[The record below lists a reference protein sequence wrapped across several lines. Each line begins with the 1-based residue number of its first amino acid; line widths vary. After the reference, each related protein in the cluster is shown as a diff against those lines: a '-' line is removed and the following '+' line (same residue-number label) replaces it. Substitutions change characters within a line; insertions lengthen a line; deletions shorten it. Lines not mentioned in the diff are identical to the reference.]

1 MIVLY
6 IISIYYKWGMFQW
19 WGCDCADNHSI
30 FWSTGKNKSENRGD
44 DDDNCGD
51 GDGDGD
57 ADDAADD
64 DDDDDDDDDGNYYY
78 YHYIIVILFF
88 VCVFLFLFLWLII
101 TITIIVVTVV
111 RIGWMMVIWMAKQL
125 VPHGPCWMD
134 SFAETLSLV
143 SSWKIWSAY
152 QPLGSHHLPS
162 SMSWAWPRPGPLPI
176 HRSFRFPMKCGVGH
190 GFSMGPMAR
199 WRSHSHALIFSLQ
212 GIGITNL
219 RCRLKP
225 RGTITSC
232 S

>member
-1 MIVLY
+1 
-6 IISIYYKWGMFQW
+6 MFQW

-64 DDDDDDDDDGNYYY
+64 DDDDDGNYYY
-78 YHYIIVILFF
+78 YYYIIVILFF
-88 VCVFLFLFLWLII
+88 VCVFLFLCLII

-111 RIGWMMVIWMAKQL
+111 RIGWMMVIWMARQL
-125 VPHGPCWMD
+125 VPRAVPVGWI
-134 SFAETLSLV
+134 ALL
-143 SSWKIWSAY
+143 KLY
-152 QPLGSHHLPS
+152 PLCLRGRSDLHISHWDPTISHHPCLGHDL
-162 SMSWAWPRPGPLPI
+162 ALGPFLFI
-176 HRSFRFPMKCGVGH
+176 DRFVSPWNAALAM
-190 GFSMGPMAR
+190 GFSWHPWPEIPFPCPDFFTAGDRHHKPKV
-199 WRSHSHALIFSLQ
+199 SGQ
-212 GIGITNL
+212 
-219 RCRLKP
+219 P